1 MRRIL
6 LYIIIV
12 LLMFSGIKQIK
23 SIWEENQKDL
33 DDTYAGV
40 KEGIFTWYK
49 NATDTSKEVKE
60 KLNGKITTA
69 TQKYEKIKAE
79 IETTTA
85 KINEKREQLDKT
97 LKEMEEAKKA
107 LDELLEREVRETNGE
122 KVVE

>member
-12 LLMFSGIKQIK
+12 LLMFSGINQIK

-33 DDTYAGV
+33 DDTYAEV

-49 NATDTSKEVKE
+49 SATDTSKEVKE
-60 KLNGKITTA
+60 KLNEKISSA
-69 TQKYEKIKAE
+69 TQQYEKIKAE
-79 IETTTA
+79 IESTTA
-85 KINEKREQLDKT
+85 MINKKRDQLDKT

-107 LDELLEREVRETNGE
+107 LDELLEREGRESASE
-122 KVVE
+122 AIAE